1 MVALQV
7 GDVAR
12 PRVPSLLAGLV
23 DPAPSTRTGCA
34 PPAMP
39 SWRAAWSLQYNGCQR
54 RAYLRRH
61 LGSPAMTADFRSL
74 DPKPY
79 TYIYTYIYILTKIDK
94 KTHPQSDTHAH
105 KQVINLGMDRDLY
118 KYTYIYIYVYVYT
131 RTGTGN
137 GSQWQ

>member
-79 TYIYTYIYILTKIDK
+79 TYIYIYIHIYILTKIDK
-94 KTHPQSDTHAH
+94 KHIRNQIHMH
-105 KQVINLGMDRDLY
+105 IN
-118 KYTYIYIYVYVYT
+118 K
-131 RTGTGN
+131 
-137 GSQWQ
+137 S